1 MLQCGI
7 RKFIMLF
14 IIKTYQCLHYFV
26 LKNGFL
32 DKLSQ
37 ITLSPMWVMCCYILK
52 QIMCNGEEGVE
63 SHRGK
68 LSHPSFPAKERA
80 GTSKFW
86 CKNISVASIQ
96 INILID
102 FFSQGHW
109 LSDTTL
115 TFCQADL
122 GYIVTTVTKC
132 LSLRHHTLIWLYQF
146 ILTHWC

>member
-1 MLQCGI
+1 
-7 RKFIMLF
+7 
-14 IIKTYQCLHYFV
+14 
-26 LKNGFL
+26 
-32 DKLSQ
+32 
-37 ITLSPMWVMCCYILK
+37 MCCYILK
-52 QIMCNGEEGVE
+52 QIMCSGEEGVE

-115 TFCQADL
+115 IFCQADL
-122 GYIVTTVTKC
+122 GYIVTIEGVGARRYQVTI
-132 LSLRHHTLIWLYQF
+132 LSIWDNRHFYIIQIVVLLMLLFMADDTLVFVYFMHESRIGYSRFKW
-146 ILTHWC
+146 